1 MGNQAKAAASL
12 SETAQ
17 SPDLRLMARMTF
29 RVAPLSVRGHPGG
42 QGELAPSARP
52 VESGADVG
60 QAPDVGLWR
69 QGVFIRRNE
78 GLASQELFGVLGA
91 GKQILASA
99 VRHET
104 PSRWPDMLSAGH

>member
-1 MGNQAKAAASL
+1 MQLIRTPTGTGKGNYVKQGASRMRAPASTEPARLLPFPASL
-12 SETAQ
+12 
-17 SPDLRLMARMTF
+17 R
-29 RVAPLSVRGHPGG
+29 APRVRGPGRG
-42 QGELAPSARP
+42 TL
-52 VESGADVG
+52 
-60 QAPDVGLWR
+60 GL
-69 QGVFIRRNE
+69 FLIRRNE